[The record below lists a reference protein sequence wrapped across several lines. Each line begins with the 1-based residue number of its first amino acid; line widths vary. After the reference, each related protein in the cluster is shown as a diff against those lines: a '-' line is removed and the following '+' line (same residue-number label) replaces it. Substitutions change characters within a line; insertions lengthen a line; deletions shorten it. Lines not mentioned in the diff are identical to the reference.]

1 MVGTCYFCSERP
13 RIGYWSYYCQ
23 DCANLRRMLLIY
35 DPEKCISI
43 LKRTLTRDNSQIDY
57 KVQQEIKK
65 IVNTQIED
73 TIEKTDIGDESYKRK
88 TRSGKTTKSI

>member
-1 MVGTCYFCSERP
+1 MVSYCYFCSERP
-13 RIGYWSYYCQ
+13 RVGYWSYYCE

-35 DPEKCISI
+35 SPEKCISI

-73 TIEKTDIGDESYKRK
+73 TIDKTDSSYEKKSYNLRK
-88 TRSGKTTKSI
+88 K